1 MWKIEKE
8 KQMIDMDANM
18 PAVPPGDEVDTDIQ
32 EKAVKEDEDNMSSV
46 IGEYTLK
53 FCNPNHVFAKMNLQ
67 LDVCQGE
74 CEKRHCPPCMQ
85 HQLVGEH
92 RD

>member
-32 EKAVKEDEDNMSSV
+32 ENAMMEGEEDNVSSV

-53 FCNPNHVFAKMNLQ
+53 FCYLDCVFAKMHLQ
-67 LDVCQGE
+67 
-74 CEKRHCPPCMQ
+74 
-85 HQLVGEH
+85 
-92 RD
+92 